1 MEVYKHG
8 YSKNIICHFSKTR
21 AYGNAFNTRS
31 SAEKLGISAAYLGD
45 LERHKGGP
53 SLELFCKTM
62 QTLNISADDYV
73 YPNQNKNNSTYDQI
87 LRLLNQCNDYQ
98 LQVILATT
106 TALLDSN
113 PFISNVDTTNDTK

>member
-1 MEVYKHG
+1 MDIPKTLFATLVKQGRMEMHL
-8 YSKNIICHFSKTR
+8 TQE
-21 AYGNAFNTRS
+21 AL
-31 SAEKLGISAAYLGD
+31 AEKLGISAAYLGD

-87 LRLLNQCNDYQ
+87 LRIVAQ
-98 LQVILATT
+98 LSRQKSKI
-106 TALLDSN
+106 
-113 PFISNVDTTNDTK
+113 FIMN

>member
-1 MEVYKHG
+1 MDIPKTLFATLVKQGRMEMHL
-8 YSKNIICHFSKTR
+8 TQE
-21 AYGNAFNTRS
+21 AL
-31 SAEKLGISAAYLGD
+31 AEKLGISAAYLGD

-62 QTLNISADDYV
+62 QTLNISTDDYV

-87 LRLLNQCNDYQ
+87 LRLLNQYNDYQ

>member
-1 MEVYKHG
+1 MDIPKTLFATLVKQGRMEMHL
-8 YSKNIICHFSKTR
+8 TQE
-21 AYGNAFNTRS
+21 AL
-31 SAEKLGISAAYLGD
+31 AEKLGISAAYLGD

-73 YPNQNKNNSTYDQI
+73 YPNQNKNNSTYDQ
-87 LRLLNQCNDYQ
+87 